1 MDSEVKDG
9 ERTHPTPEFH
19 YEGGL
24 QCLSQSLD
32 YPKGS
37 SERTN
42 ELLNAIAHVLMGGL
56 RDGLDYAAKQAD
68 RVEPG
73 SPIYPGPEFE
83 EDTTRP

>member
-1 MDSEVKDG
+1 MDSEVK
-9 ERTHPTPEFH
+9 ETISEAEAHYRTA
-19 YEGGL
+19 
-24 QCLSQSLD
+24 QQNIIRSQM
-32 YPKGS
+32 Y
-37 SERTN
+37 SEVDSNLRTN
-42 ELLNAIAHVLMGGL
+42 DLLEAIAHALLGGL